1 MRFTKSD
8 GFYNFN
14 HVQAEQIETIVADRK
29 GNVFVT
35 VKSGQTPNWLK
46 NWVRTSDVKPL
57 YDKNH
62 QVVAMQLNGLIY
74 RVGDYIVSV
83 KEVSD
88 DDLHFLVVP
97 ARKEV
102 FDQLFT
108 ANYLLQRQDSS
119 YVAANSY
126 ADEEDEDEYADDD
139 DDEDEYDED
148 SDEEDDSEEP
158 SDSGFDLLGFL
169 SSKDYDFTD
178 AENGDEEEEE
188 PLTDDEDGDEDID
201 DSKKIVSVDTI
212 NIPDRQT
219 ILDLDDK
226 FDNHELHVLAMAA
239 PSRRAL
245 ADMVHF
251 GTKAVGRWVRATKHQ
266 EIRDHFNNK

>member
-14 HVQAEQIETIVADRK
+14 HVQAEQIDTIVADRK

-62 QVVAMQLNGLIY
+62 QMVAMQLNGLIY

-102 FDQLFT
+102 FDQLFI
-108 ANYLLQRQDSS
+108 ANYLLQRQDNS
-119 YVAANSY
+119 YVSANSY
-126 ADEEDEDEYADDD
+126 EDEEDEYADADEEDEYADDD
-139 DDEDEYDED
+139 D
-148 SDEEDDSEEP
+148 EEECDSEEP

-178 AENGDEEEEE
+178 AESGDEEEEE

-226 FDNHELHVLAMAA
+226 FDNHELHVLAMAS
-239 PSRRAL
+239 PSRRAF
-245 ADMVHF
+245 ADVVHF
-251 GTKAVGRWVRATKHQ
+251 GTKAIGRWVRATKHQ
-266 EIRDHFNNK
+266 EIRDHFNNN

>member
-1 MRFTKSD
+1 MRFTKSE

-62 QVVAMQLNGLIY
+62 QVVAMQLNGLVY

-83 KEVSD
+83 KEVAD

-108 ANYLLQRQDSS
+108 ANYLLQRQDGS
-119 YVAANSY
+119 YVSTNSY
-126 ADEEDEDEYADDD
+126 EYEEDS
-139 DDEDEYDED
+139 DEDEYD
-148 SDEEDDSEEP
+148 SEKP
-158 SDSGFDLLGFL
+158 SDNGFDLLGFL
-169 SSKDYDFTD
+169 SSNDYDSTD
-178 AENGDEEEEE
+178 AEDDDEEEEE

-245 ADMVHF
+245 ADVVHF
-251 GTKAVGRWVRATKHQ
+251 GTKAVGRWVRTTKHQ
-266 EIRDHFNNK
+266 DIQDHFNKN

>member
-14 HVQAEQIETIVADRK
+14 HVQAEQIDTIVADRK

-57 YDKNH
+57 YDKNR

-108 ANYLLQRQDSS
+108 ANYLLQRQDNS
-119 YVAANSY
+119 YVSANSY
-126 ADEEDEDEYADDD
+126 EDEEDEDEYADDD
-139 DDEDEYDED
+139 EEDGYEEDSDEDEYN
-148 SDEEDDSEEP
+148 SEEP

-169 SSKDYDFTD
+169 SSKDYVPTD
-178 AENGDEEEEE
+178 AESGNEEEE
-188 PLTDDEDGDEDID
+188 PLTDDEDGDEDVD

-226 FDNHELHVLAMAA
+226 FDNHELHVLAMAS

>member
-29 GNVFVT
+29 GNVFVA

-46 NWVRTSDVKPL
+46 NWVCTSDVKPL

-62 QVVAMQLNGLIY
+62 QVVAMQLNGLVY

-83 KEVSD
+83 KEVAD

-102 FDQLFT
+102 FDQLFI
-108 ANYLLQRQDSS
+108 ANYLLQRQDGS
-119 YVAANSY
+119 YVATNSY
-126 ADEEDEDEYADDD
+126 ADDDADKDEEDYDEDEDDL
-139 DDEDEYDED
+139 
-148 SDEEDDSEEP
+148 EEP
-158 SDSGFDLLGFL
+158 SDSDFGLLGFL
-169 SSKDYDFTD
+169 SSDDYDPID
-178 AENGDEEEEE
+178 AEDDDEEEEE
-188 PLTDDEDGDEDID
+188 PLTDDEDGDDDID
-201 DSKKIVSVDTI
+201 DSKKIASVDTI

-226 FDNHELHVLAMAA
+226 FDNHELHVLAMVA

-245 ADMVHF
+245 ADVVHF
-251 GTKAVGRWVRATKHQ
+251 GTKAVGRWVRTTKHQ
-266 EIRDHFNNK
+266 DIRDHFNKN

>member
-14 HVQAEQIETIVADRK
+14 HVQAEQIDTIVADRK

-74 RVGDYIVSV
+74 RIGDYIVSV

-102 FDQLFT
+102 FDQLFI
-108 ANYLLQRQDSS
+108 ANYLLQRQDNS
-119 YVAANSY
+119 YVSANSY
-126 ADEEDEDEYADDD
+126 EDEEDEYADDD
-139 DDEDEYDED
+139 D
-148 SDEEDDSEEP
+148 EEECDSEEP

-178 AENGDEEEEE
+178 AESGDEEEEE

-226 FDNHELHVLAMAA
+226 FDNHELHVLAMAS
-239 PSRRAL
+239 PSRRAF
-245 ADMVHF
+245 ADVVHF
-251 GTKAVGRWVRATKHQ
+251 GTKAVGRWVRTTKHQ
-266 EIRDHFNNK
+266 EIRDHFNNN

>member
-1 MRFTKSD
+1 MRFTKSE

-62 QVVAMQLNGLIY
+62 QVVAMQLNGLVY
-74 RVGDYIVSV
+74 RVGDYIVSI
-83 KEVSD
+83 KEVAD

-108 ANYLLQRQDSS
+108 ANYLLQRQDNS

-126 ADEEDEDEYADDD
+126 EDEEDA
-139 DDEDEYDED
+139 DEDEYDED
-148 SDEEDDSEEP
+148 SDEDEYDSEKP
-158 SDSGFDLLGFL
+158 SNSGFDLLGFL
-169 SSKDYDFTD
+169 SSNDYDSTD
-178 AENGDEEEEE
+178 AEDDDEEKEE

-201 DSKKIVSVDTI
+201 DSKKIASVDTI
-212 NIPDRQT
+212 NVPDRQT

-245 ADMVHF
+245 ADVVHF
-251 GTKAVGRWVRATKHQ
+251 GTKAVGRWVRTTKHQ
-266 EIRDHFNNK
+266 EIRDHFNNN

>member
-62 QVVAMQLNGLIY
+62 QVVAMQLNGLVY

-83 KEVSD
+83 KEVAD

-108 ANYLLQRQDSS
+108 ANYLLQRQDGS
-119 YVAANSY
+119 YVSTNSY
-126 ADEEDEDEYADDD
+126 EDEEDTDEEDV
-139 DDEDEYDED
+139 DEDEYDED
-148 SDEEDDSEEP
+148 SDEDEYDSEKP
-158 SDSGFDLLGFL
+158 SDNGFDLLGFL
-169 SSKDYDFTD
+169 SSNDYDSTD
-178 AENGDEEEEE
+178 AEDDDEEEEE
-188 PLTDDEDGDEDID
+188 PLTDDEDGDDDID
-201 DSKKIVSVDTI
+201 DSKKIASVDTI

-245 ADMVHF
+245 ADVVHF
-251 GTKAVGRWVRATKHQ
+251 GTKAVGRWVRTTKHQ
-266 EIRDHFNNK
+266 EIRDHFNNN

>member
-14 HVQAEQIETIVADRK
+14 HVQAEQIDTIVADRK

-74 RVGDYIVSV
+74 RIGDYIVSV

-102 FDQLFT
+102 FDQLFI
-108 ANYLLQRQDSS
+108 ANYLLQRQDNS
-119 YVAANSY
+119 YVSANSY
-126 ADEEDEDEYADDD
+126 EDEEDEYADDD
-139 DDEDEYDED
+139 DEDGYEEDPDEDEY
-148 SDEEDDSEEP
+148 DSEEP

-169 SSKDYDFTD
+169 SSKDYIPTD
-178 AENGDEEEEE
+178 AESDDEEEEE

>member
-14 HVQAEQIETIVADRK
+14 HVQAEQIDTIVADRK
-29 GNVFVT
+29 SNVFVT

-102 FDQLFT
+102 FDQLFI
-108 ANYLLQRQDSS
+108 ANYLLQRQDNS
-119 YVAANSY
+119 YVSANSY
-126 ADEEDEDEYADDD
+126 EDEEDEYADEDE
-139 DDEDEYDED
+139 EDEYADND
-148 SDEEDDSEEP
+148 DEEECDSEEP

-178 AENGDEEEEE
+178 AESGDEEEEE

-251 GTKAVGRWVRATKHQ
+251 GTKAVGRWVRTTKHQ
-266 EIRDHFNNK
+266 EIRDHFNNQ

>member
-1 MRFTKSD
+1 MRFTKSE

-14 HVQAEQIETIVADRK
+14 HVQAEQIDTIVADRK

-46 NWVRTSDVKPL
+46 NWVRISDVKPL

-108 ANYLLQRQDSS
+108 ANYLLQRQDNS
-119 YVAANSY
+119 YVDANSY
-126 ADEEDEDEYADDD
+126 EDDEDEYADD
-139 DDEDEYDED
+139 
-148 SDEEDDSEEP
+148 EEEEKCDSEEP

-178 AENGDEEEEE
+178 AEDGDEKEEE
-188 PLTDDEDGDEDID
+188 PLTDDENGDEDID

-226 FDNHELHVLAMAA
+226 FDNHELHVLAMAS
-239 PSRRAL
+239 PSRRAF
-245 ADMVHF
+245 ADVVHF

-266 EIRDHFNNK
+266 EIRDHFNNN